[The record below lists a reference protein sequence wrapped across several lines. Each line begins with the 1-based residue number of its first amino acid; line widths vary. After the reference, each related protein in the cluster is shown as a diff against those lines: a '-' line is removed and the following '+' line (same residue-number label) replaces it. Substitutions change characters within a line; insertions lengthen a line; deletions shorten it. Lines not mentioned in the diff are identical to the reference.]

1 MQDKTL
7 PVRLPMTKELA
18 TYEVT
23 ALILTYMAD
32 AFSRTFDGIVTAYRE
47 LANQALMTLHVDIR
61 CGIIH
66 ILARVMKGHYFLD
79 QPANEPDPSVLLL
92 NADLLSFDDTLTVHL
107 PDNEY
112 QFVTQGLGLLLDHIL
127 ITNASQISVMNGNG
141 CGRMLLNILVLQQN
155 LKSIENHGSLIRSA
169 LFYEYFQEGA
179 DAILRKVKDARGKN
193 FGFSLEELKSLMELC
208 YSETLQSQQRD
219 ITLQAKKALN
229 DHQLQLSEFMW
240 NT

>member
-1 MQDKTL
+1 MA
-7 PVRLPMTKELA
+7 KELA
-18 TYEVT
+18 MYEVT
-23 ALILTYMAD
+23 ALFLHMWLML
-32 AFSRTFDGIVTAYRE
+32 FLRTFDGIVTAYRE

-66 ILARVMKGHYFLD
+66 MLARVMKGHYFLD

-107 PDNEY
+107 ADNEY
-112 QFVTQGLGLLLDHIL
+112 QFVTQGLGLLLDHVL
-127 ITNASQISVMNGNG
+127 VTNASQISVMNGNG

-155 LKSIENHGSLIRSA
+155 LKSIDNQGSLTRSA

-179 DAILRKVKDARGKN
+179 DAVLRKVKDARGKN
-193 FGFSLEELKSLMELC
+193 FGFSLEELKLLMELC

-219 ITLQAKKALN
+219 VALQAKKALN
-229 DHQLQLSEFMW
+229 DHQLQLSEFLW